1 MTETASEADSAR
13 EMRIGYLTMLLH
25 TTKDQGQRRE
35 VLRRLEQE
43 IKDRSDAQVEK
54 MERDRGLR

>member
-1 MTETASEADSAR
+1 MTETASEADRAR

-43 IKDRSDAQVEK
+43 IKDRSDAQVER